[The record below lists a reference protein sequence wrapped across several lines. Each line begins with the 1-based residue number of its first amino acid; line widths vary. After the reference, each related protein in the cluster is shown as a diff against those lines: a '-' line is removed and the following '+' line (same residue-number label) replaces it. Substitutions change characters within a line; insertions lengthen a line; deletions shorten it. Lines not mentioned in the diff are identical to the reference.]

1 MRVLLVVHGYPPH
14 EQSGTE
20 LYTSGL
26 AQALAR
32 AGHVVAVFAGSH
44 SVDDPLQ
51 EWRHDGDVE
60 IERLA
65 RPRRRLRIDYS
76 NDGVERSILST
87 VNRFGPDVVH
97 VHHLLGLTMPLIPLL
112 KERGLPVVLT
122 LHDHWFL
129 CPEVQ
134 PFSPRVHRLGGD
146 RYGLN
151 CFLHL
156 ELLRPRRAA
165 SMLVDRDL
173 ARRARLHRER
183 ARLARAELEEADILV
198 TPSRFL
204 RARFVSFG
212 IPATRLFTIPH
223 GIAPPAEEPVTTR
236 RDLRVGYLGP
246 VLHAKGVDLLVRAFR
261 GVRNPDARLLIRGP
275 EPDERYARRV
285 RRLAVPDDRI
295 SFGPGI
301 THDEAGRFLADL
313 DLLVVPSRFQE
324 SFSLVA
330 HEAFANGVPVLAAD
344 SGALREIV
352 TEGANGA
359 LFRTGS
365 VRDLRRGLRRLLD
378 DPATL
383 GGLKSFVPVKTI
395 DAHAEELAALY
406 RALVAGAVLPQPL
419 AR

>member
-1 MRVLLVVHGYPPH
+1 MRVLLVVHGFPPH

-20 LYTSGL
+20 LYTSEL

-32 AGHVVAVFAGSH
+32 AGHDVAVFAGSH
-44 SVDDPLQ
+44 SAGEPAQ
-51 EWRHDGDVE
+51 EWRHDGKVE

-65 RPRRRLRIDYS
+65 RPRPRLRINYS
-76 NDGVERSILST
+76 SESVEHALVST

-97 VHHLLGLTMPLIPLL
+97 VHHLLGLTMPIVPLL
-112 KERGLPVVLT
+112 KERGVPVVLT

-134 PFSPRVHRLGGD
+134 PFSPGAHRLGGD

-156 ELLRPRRAA
+156 ELMRPRRAA
-165 SMLVDRDL
+165 SMLASRDL
-173 ARRARLHRER
+173 VRRVRLHRKR
-183 ARLARAELEEADILV
+183 ARVARAELEEADILI

-204 RARFVSFG
+204 RARFASFG

-223 GIAPPAEEPVTTR
+223 GIAPPAEGLPAARSTTC
-236 RDLRVGYLGP
+236 VGYLGP
-246 VLHAKGVDLLVRAFR
+246 VLHDKGVDLLVRAFR
-261 GVRNPDARLLIRGP
+261 GVRNRNARLLIRGP
-275 EPDERYARRV
+275 EPDERFARRV
-285 RRLAVPDDRI
+285 RRLAVLDDRVSI
-295 SFGPGI
+295 GPGI
-301 THDEAGRFLADL
+301 AHADIGQFLADI
-313 DLLVVPSRFQE
+313 DLLAIPSRFQE

-330 HEAFANGVPVLAAD
+330 HEAFAAGVPVLASD
-344 SGALREIV
+344 SGALPEIV

-359 LFRTGS
+359 LFHTGS
-365 VRDLRRGLRRLLD
+365 VRDLRNRLRDLLE
-378 DPATL
+378 DPAKL
-383 GGLKSFVPVKTI
+383 GALNSFAPVKTI

-406 RALVAGAVLPQPL
+406 RALTSGAGLPHPL